1 MNGTCE
7 TCGAEAVGFGIAMG
21 NIPNRPAACRD
32 HADLSIVYKRS
43 VGYVQRDEAETH
55 VRETIME
62 AIDALEELAEFDGI
76 RRDSY
81 LIAQTA
87 LGEAFELMRFLEGE
101 AL

>member
-1 MNGTCE
+1 MLGNCE
-7 TCGAEAVGFGIAMG
+7 TCGAPAVGYGPRLPEL
-21 NIPNRPAACRD
+21 PNHPEACREHCD
-32 HADLSIVYKRS
+32 PQVVFQRS
-43 VGYVQRDEAETH
+43 YGYVQRDEAETH

-76 RRDSY
+76 RRESY